1 MVGARYAR
9 GVKTTERY
17 RRFVAIPTKY
27 PICNSTIDGGARALR
42 AVKRSNVVATAEIL
56 SYFNQLPASLFDLPT
71 GGRSSAPPIWEA
83 AE

>member
-1 MVGARYAR
+1 MRKKSCG
-9 GVKTTERY
+9 GVRL
-17 RRFVAIPTKY
+17 PTKY
-27 PICNSTIDGGARALR
+27 PICNSTIDGAGRALR